1 MSVSGLGDFWSS
13 DQCPSIAGVRRARRP
28 GVQKDP
34 ESVPLVPFTPYS
46 NSKQA
51 KGDLR
56 SRIEPREPFGSDFSD
71 LRKG

>member
-1 MSVSGLGDFWSS
+1 MSVSGLGDFWQL
-13 DQCPSIAGVRRARRP
+13 DQCPSVVGIRRARRSR
-28 GVQKDP
+28 VQKDP

-56 SRIEPREPFGSDFSD
+56 DWIEPREPFGSDFSD